1 MMLCDCES
9 DTLTLMRFH
18 YWPAT
23 PSHPSIAFSF
33 ALMDWMEALL
43 LEHQV
48 AVQDFTLALEIIK
61 EKFGEVCEK
70 ARKCAL

>member
-1 MMLCDCES
+1 M
-9 DTLTLMRFH
+9 LTLMRFH

-23 PSHPSIAFSF
+23 PSRPSIAFSF

-43 LEHQV
+43 LECQV
-48 AVQDFTLALEIIK
+48 AVQDFTLALEEIIK

-70 ARKCAL
+70 SRK